1 MDLEQKGFSL
11 IEIIAALVIIGLL
24 ASCIVFAYMKL
35 DKSSE
40 SQITHYE
47 EQAETRTHWL
57 YDQNFLE
64 RGDE

>member
-1 MDLEQKGFSL
+1 MKQKGFTL

-24 ASCIVFAYMKL
+24 ASCIVFAFLNL

-40 SQITHYE
+40 SRIKHYE
-47 EQAETRTHWL
+47 EQAETRTDWL